1 MSPARSTSKKRDAWR
16 KWKSLP
22 WKASMYFLAA
32 ATSTPSCLKPTLL
45 HCSILPMRL
54 QAEAGGFSCSPT
66 HWRSALARDAILRW
80 GRRHRERPAA
90 SLAGGVRYH
99 RSGERRGSQHAQQ
112 HWVAD
117 HYSELI
123 LDMLVERGEKTWQ
136 KKNFSL
142 AARISTDNPTAI
154 NIVLRKAV
162 PQGVIEETADHE
174 FLVKA
179 EFIGENA
186 RDLNRSLLS
195 ELRRVEKKTRLRAEW
210 TSGNTT
216 ERFFDY
222 VPKAKT
228 TAK

>member
-1 MSPARSTSKKRDAWR
+1 MSRGKNMAR
-16 KWKSLP
+16 
-22 WKASMYFLAA
+22 
-32 ATSTPSCLKPTLL
+32 
-45 HCSILPMRL
+45 
-54 QAEAGGFSCSPT
+54 
-66 HWRSALARDAILRW
+66 
-80 GRRHRERPAA
+80 
-90 SLAGGVRYH
+90 
-99 RSGERRGSQHAQQ
+99 
-112 HWVAD
+112 
-117 HYSELI
+117 
-123 LDMLVERGEKTWQ
+123 
-136 KKNFSL
+136 KNFSL

-154 NIVLRKAV
+154 NIVLTKAV
-162 PQGVIEETADHE
+162 PQGVIKETEDHE

-186 RDLNRSLLS
+186 RELNRSLLS

>member
-1 MSPARSTSKKRDAWR
+1 MA
-16 KWKSLP
+16 
-22 WKASMYFLAA
+22 
-32 ATSTPSCLKPTLL
+32 
-45 HCSILPMRL
+45 
-54 QAEAGGFSCSPT
+54 
-66 HWRSALARDAILRW
+66 
-80 GRRHRERPAA
+80 
-90 SLAGGVRYH
+90 
-99 RSGERRGSQHAQQ
+99 
-112 HWVAD
+112 
-117 HYSELI
+117 
-123 LDMLVERGEKTWQ
+123 

-142 AARISTDNPTAI
+142 VARISTDNPTAI
-154 NIVLRKAV
+154 NIVLRKVV

-179 EFIGENA
+179 EFMGENA
-186 RDLNRSLLS
+186 RELNRSLLS